1 MDRVFEKNSTII
13 HKIEKFNF
21 KSFSRVFFLVL
32 TKFSFSQRDWALDY
46 RGRAAK
52 GGGEGDLGGLPCRF
66 SKIRGALILGED
78 CVHCALI
85 VFIFRLGFGEG
96 ALIMSI
102 FR

>member
-52 GGGEGDLGGLPCRF
+52 GGGGGRFGRPPLSFFENQGCPDFGGGLCSLCP
-66 SKIRGALILGED
+66 D
-78 CVHCALI
+78 CVHLQ
-85 VFIFRLGFGEG
+85 VRFWGGGPDYVHL
-96 ALIMSI
+96 
-102 FR
+102 